1 MEDIRKE
8 NDKLFNEEE
17 SKESEG
23 ICPIDQNTRDLILL
37 ELTESKINKE
47 IKKKIENY
55 KKKKKDFMKEI
66 NEIYGLDENELAVA
80 LGDKE
85 IFKNIFL
92 KPYYSDLKLFELL
105 DKKTEK
111 LEEDAKN
118 IKNIEDSQEQ
128 RMLKAK
134 INKFTKEVN
143 DEKKKKIAI
152 D

>member
-55 KKKKKDFMKEI
+55 KKKKRFHE
-66 NEIYGLDENELAVA
+66 
-80 LGDKE
+80 
-85 IFKNIFL
+85 
-92 KPYYSDLKLFELL
+92 
-105 DKKTEK
+105 
-111 LEEDAKN
+111 
-118 IKNIEDSQEQ
+118 
-128 RMLKAK
+128 R
-134 INKFTKEVN
+134 NK
-143 DEKKKKIAI
+143 
-152 D
+152 

>member
-1 MEDIRKE
+1 
-8 NDKLFNEEE
+8 
-17 SKESEG
+17 
-23 ICPIDQNTRDLILL
+23 
-37 ELTESKINKE
+37 
-47 IKKKIENY
+47 
-55 KKKKKDFMKEI
+55 MKEI

-143 DEKKKKIAI
+143 DEKKKIVI